1 MAKFKV
7 NITQHNLYTYVLEA
21 DSSEDAKKKAY
32 DVLSTEMD
40 WITPDTNYYT
50 TKVEAL

>member
-21 DSSEDAKKKAY
+21 DSSEDAKEKAY
-32 DVLSTEMD
+32 ELFSTEES
-40 WITPDTNYYT
+40 WITPDTTYRT
-50 TKVEAL
+50 TKVEEL